1 MLKTTWQRTMF
12 PTRNVKYLFICIP
25 LLFVIRAPIKIKR
38 SWTSCFYR
46 GFRKSRNHKRIRWQQ
61 CLIHIDGDFL
71 TETERKRKK
80 LIVADSL
87 AEKLETSWMANKY
100 ESEMYWGARRAIL
113 TYTDKSKHGSYCQ
126 TNKGRIYFK
135 HI

>member
-1 MLKTTWQRTMF
+1 MALTKLSKLGR
-12 PTRNVKYLFICIP
+12 
-25 LLFVIRAPIKIKR
+25 
-38 SWTSCFYR
+38 
-46 GFRKSRNHKRIRWQQ
+46 QQ

-100 ESEMYWGARRAIL
+100 ESEMY
-113 TYTDKSKHGSYCQ
+113 
-126 TNKGRIYFK
+126 
-135 HI
+135 